1 VTNQLREREP
11 SGVGWARLPAPQCT
25 RRPGVVSISGWR
37 YGRIFVLSS
46 LNIMEMPDGRGD
58 VGPQWHI
65 SVTRL
70 AARPGPAQVLKA
82 LRLVVDPARRVA
94 CQCKA
99 DEQLVRE
106 PDGFTWSNP
115 REPSACRGCE
125 LQRANGRPCP
135 LHASAHAS

>member
-1 VTNQLREREP
+1 MTSQLREREP

-46 LNIMEMPDGRGD
+46 LNMMEMPDGRGD
-58 VGPQWHI
+58 VGAQWHI

-82 LRLVVDPARRVA
+82 LRAFRMEQAEEDNHHPGLARNFMLVVDPARRVA

-106 PDGFTWSNP
+106 PAYRLPETSG
-115 REPSACRGCE
+115 E
-125 LQRANGRPCP
+125 LR
-135 LHASAHAS
+135 